1 MSETSVDP
9 YVLYYLMFAVMLFH
23 QLSASGSPQNA
34 DLTEIFT
41 KSSSSG
47 RDFLLK
53 INGMLFQLVNF
64 DEHQAP
70 PAPPHHVPRR
80 PRKYTRKS
88 NFTVKQTSRI
98 KAVEK
103 SVKELGIGRPI
114 APPALPFCR
123 CCLFLLKARPTA
135 TLLLPTPEIAMSENP
150 GRQSGAQVFCPLFIS
165 SILLLAFLLR
175 LWKASGTFL
184 NLDEAM
190 HFLAANRPSL
200 SEAYRASLGLAH
212 PPLLILLLNVWRRL
226 GTSELVLR
234 LPSVF
239 AGTIFCWILFK
250 WLTRLLGPVSGYVG
264 LILVAFLPPFVE
276 LSSEIRQYALLLC
289 FSMAAAYVLEL
300 ALDEISTGKM
310 VMFFVLLYLAMLTH
324 FSALLFTGTV
334 AVYSAWR
341 LTGLR
346 AGHHLIG
353 TWIAGQVGCAGL
365 FTYLYLTHITN
376 LKNSTAA
383 KHMGVLLGNSYF
395 HPARD
400 HLVPFVFAR
409 TFGVF
414 QYTFGQL
421 AIGDIAAIMFLGGI
435 GLLLRGKE
443 IERLKI
449 EDDGIHL
456 SRRLAVFLILPF
468 VITCVAAIAD
478 LYPYGGTRHS
488 AFMIPFAVTGVSLAI
503 AKLTRQR
510 LVTLL
515 PPDFSVVVCQIFG
528 APHRPYMHREDQRRA
543 NMTQAI
549 DAIRRQVSPGGTIFV
564 DFQTNFLLRFY
575 LCPDAGPGVFSASGF
590 RNTPATLITSF
601 RQVPI
606 PAF

>member
-1 MSETSVDP
+1 MLYILQHGVQTAGAGHFYLRVQTSIDP
-9 YVLYYLMFAVMLFH
+9 YVLYYLVLAMLLFH
-23 QLSASGSPQNA
+23 QLSTSSSTQNL

-41 KSSSSG
+41 KVKLTG
-47 RDFLLK
+47 LDFLLK

-64 DEHQAP
+64 NEHQAP

-114 APPALPFCR
+114 APPALPYLPL
-123 CCLFLLKARPTA
+123 LFVPAEGKTNGHVIIIA
-135 TLLLPTPEIAMSENP
+135 PEIAMSENP
-150 GRQSGAQVFCPLFIS
+150 GRRSGAQVFCPLFIS

-324 FSALLFTGTV
+324 FSALLFAGTV

-400 HLVPFVFAR
+400 HLRSIRVCQNFRSFSI
-409 TFGVF
+409 
-414 QYTFGQL
+414 Y
-421 AIGDIAAIMFLGGI
+421 
-435 GLLLRGKE
+435 LRATC
-443 IERLKI
+443 
-449 EDDGIHL
+449 
-456 SRRLAVFLILPF
+456 SRR
-468 VITCVAAIAD
+468 
-478 LYPYGGTRHS
+478 YRRHH
-488 AFMIPFAVTGVSLAI
+488 VSW
-503 AKLTRQR
+503 RDR
-510 LVTLL
+510 TL
-515 PPDFSVVVCQIFG
+515 C
-528 APHRPYMHREDQRRA
+528 
-543 NMTQAI
+543 
-549 DAIRRQVSPGGTIFV
+549 
-564 DFQTNFLLRFY
+564 
-575 LCPDAGPGVFSASGF
+575 
-590 RNTPATLITSF
+590 
-601 RQVPI
+601 
-606 PAF
+606 